1 MTNDY
6 AKKERELRL
15 YMKTKYGDS
24 YLSAISK
31 LNVSNPYDDKG
42 ILKPEYALSP
52 KEKEALL
59 YYIPETKQFLGQQST
74 TESLQDTFDQKYQQ
88 FLSDVRKT
96 TAEIVSNSQPSEGN
110 VDIPWE
116 IVGIEFLSWEVEEK
130 YGKDIYKKACE
141 EVPYENDGVH
151 RMFHR
156 DFSKANIKL
165 GHIIHEGVSAS
176 PLMDLDYFTKLLEK
190 KGIPSYIDFET
201 NTFHYNGIPEK
212 GKTM

>member
-1 MTNDY
+1 MENDNDY
-6 AKKERELRL
+6 RELRS
-15 YMKTKYGDS
+15 YMELKYGSS

-42 ILKPEYALSP
+42 LLRPEYRLDSKEKDALS
-52 KEKEALL
+52 
-59 YYIPETKQFLGQQST
+59 YCIPETKQFLGQQST

-88 FLSDVRKT
+88 FLNDVRKT
-96 TAEIVSNSQPSEGN
+96 TSEIVSNSQPSEGN
-110 VDIPWE
+110 VDIPWK
-116 IVGIEFLSWEVEEK
+116 IVGIEFLSWKVEEK

-141 EVPYENDGVH
+141 EVPYEDDGFH

-165 GHIIHEGVSAS
+165 GHLVHEGVSAS
-176 PLMDLDYFTKLLEK
+176 PLMDLDLFIKLLEK

-212 GKTM
+212 RKTM